1 MIKGNLK
8 TGNGKEST
16 QESYVMENFKEPL
29 LGPPAIDALNLV
41 RKVDTIHSDD
51 STRIEQKVKTMYPN
65 LFKHLGELEGQ
76 FSIKLSP
83 GSTPHAI
90 TTPRRVALPLMPKV
104 KEELQRME
112 KLGVISKVD
121 IPTDWC
127 AGMVVVPKPDGRIRI
142 CVDLTKLNE
151 SVLARHTLY
160 QRLTTCWPKS
170 VNRSSSPSWTATLD
184 SGKKSLIQI
193 PAC

>member
-1 MIKGNLK
+1 
-8 TGNGKEST
+8 
-16 QESYVMENFKEPL
+16 MENLKEPL

-51 STRIEQKVKTMYPN
+51 STRIEQEVKTMYPN
-65 LFKHLGELEGQ
+65 FFKGLGELEGE
-76 FSIKLSP
+76 FSIKLTP
-83 GSTPHAI
+83 GSTPYAI

-127 AGMVVVPKPDGRIRI
+127 AGMVVISKPVGRIRI
-142 CVDLTKLNE
+142 CVDLTKLKLMR
-151 SVLARHTLY
+151 VFYARHTLY
-160 QRLTTCWPKS
+160 QRLTTCWAKS
-170 VNRSSSPSWTATLD
+170 AN
-184 SGKKSLIQI
+184 
-193 PAC
+193 